1 MSELERKTGAQV
13 LLGAAIAALAISIFN
28 YFWTGNGIHGT
39 AGALLVVVSSVLLA
53 AAAAALLFAGNMGR
67 GLRGTLVV
75 LTVLDIVLTVLDI
88 VGTGLAAYFLE
99 APWLIAAMAVALIG
113 WILRLVSDGAPQR
126 ATGGG
131 IAQRGAE

>member
-1 MSELERKTGAQV
+1 MSELERKTGAKV
-13 LLGAAIAALAISIFN
+13 LLGAAVAALAISIFN

-53 AAAAALLFAGNMGR
+53 GAAAALLFAGNMGR

-75 LTVLDIVLTVLDI
+75 LILLDII
-88 VGTGLAAYFLE
+88 GTGLAAYFLE
-99 APWLIAAMAVALIG
+99 ATWLIAAMAVALIG
-113 WILRLVSDGAPQR
+113 WILRLVSDAAPRR